1 METIVEFKNISKS
14 FPGVQALSDISLAID
29 EGEVHA
35 LVGENGAG
43 KSTLMHILG
52 GQYQPDDGSVLYK
65 GKPVEIPNQNAA
77 IGLGIG
83 FVYQELKLCP
93 NLTVTENI
101 FLGRERDPET
111 GKVNWKKRRGDAAAV
126 LEGLG
131 AEIDPNEV
139 VKRLSVAKRQLV
151 EIAKAI
157 SLEASVIIMDEPTS
171 SLTLKETENLF
182 ATIRNLKEKGVTII
196 YISHRLDEI
205 FSISNRISVLR
216 DGKYLGTYKT
226 EAVTT
231 QEIVSLIAGRELI
244 DVLSKQRTGMGVE
257 DEDRRVA
264 LEVRNLSRGDTV
276 KDVSFSL
283 YENEI
288 LGIYGLQGAGRTEL
302 LETIFGLASA
312 TEGKI
317 YVFGERLG
325 EKKPEQMIRRGVAM
339 VPEDRRGAGIF
350 PKMDVTE
357 NINMSNTESMKTSL
371 GILKF
376 KAMKETAGDYKK
388 KLGIKAHL
396 KNQILRNLS
405 GGNQQK
411 VVIAKWLATRPRIL
425 LVDELTRGIDVGA
438 KAEIFKILQELR
450 DEGLSILFVSSELP
464 EIISESDRVLVM
476 RNGQKTAV
484 LSGEEITKEQI
495 IHYAL
500 QG

>member
-1 METIVEFKNISKS
+1 
-14 FPGVQALSDISLAID
+14 
-29 EGEVHA
+29 
-35 LVGENGAG
+35 
-43 KSTLMHILG
+43 
-52 GQYQPDDGSVLYK
+52 
-65 GKPVEIPNQNAA
+65 
-77 IGLGIG
+77 
-83 FVYQELKLCP
+83 
-93 NLTVTENI
+93 
-101 FLGRERDPET
+101 LGRERDPET

-131 AEIDPNEV
+131 AEIDPSEV

-196 YISHRLDEI
+196 YISHRLEEI

-216 DGKYLGTYKT
+216 DGKYLGTYET
-226 EAVTT
+226 ETVTT

-244 DVLSKQRTGMGVE
+244 DVLSKERTGMGVE
-257 DEDRRVA
+257 DEDRRAA

-312 TEGKI
+312 TEGEI

-376 KAMKETAGDYKK
+376 KAMKETAGDYKQ